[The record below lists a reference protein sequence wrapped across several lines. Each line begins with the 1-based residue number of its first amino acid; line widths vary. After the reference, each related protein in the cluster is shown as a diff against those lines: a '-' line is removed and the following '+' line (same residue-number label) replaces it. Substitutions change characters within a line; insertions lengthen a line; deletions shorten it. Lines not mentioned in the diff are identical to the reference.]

1 MKKRLMGAAAVLTA
15 ALAGGCGLLEKVKQR
30 DRVPPAPPTFSQY
43 HLDGWQWENVRRV
56 AVLPFRNESGY
67 TRAGEEA
74 RDAFVAELQRA
85 GRFEV
90 ISTPPDD
97 RAILAAQVRCGGR
110 FDEVLLYDIA
120 MATNA
125 DVVIHGTVSNY
136 SPYPRPRLG
145 LVIQAVGSQEG
156 KVVAS
161 VDGLWDSTDLAIAE
175 RVRVTYRER
184 ARERPPWI
192 RNHVI
197 ASDDSFAADI
207 ALDSPNLFRRFV
219 GREAVLTLLGLPVPG
234 VVMGG
239 GAGMGPGTAGT
250 AGNCQVGCAPGLA
263 PGAPV
268 VPAAGTMK

>member
-1 MKKRLMGAAAVLTA
+1 MTTRLMGPAAVLATV
-15 ALAGGCGLLEKVKQR
+15 ALAGCGLL
-30 DRVPPAPPTFSQY
+30 DRVRDKDRPPPAPPTFSQY
-43 HLDGWQWENVRRV
+43 HLEGWQWENVRRV
-56 AVLPFRNESGY
+56 VVLPFRNESGY

-74 RDAFVAELQRA
+74 RDAFTAELQRA

-90 ISTPPDD
+90 ISTPVDD
-97 RAILAAQVRCGGR
+97 RALLAAQVRCGGR
-110 FDEVLLYDIA
+110 FDEVLLYEIA
-120 MATNA
+120 LATNA
-125 DVVIHGTVSNY
+125 DVVVHATVSNY

-175 RVRVTYRER
+175 RVRIHYRER
-184 ARERPPWI
+184 ARERPPWV

-197 ASDDSFAADI
+197 AADDSFASEL
-207 ALDSPNLFRRFV
+207 ALDSPILFRRFV

-234 VVMGG
+234 VVMGAA
-239 GAGMGPGTAGT
+239 GADAGP
-250 AGNCQVGCAPGLA
+250 AGNCRVGCAPVLA

-268 VPAAGTMK
+268 VPAAGTVR